1 MFYTQIQNDMKS
13 LINLLLKESFDKKFS
28 ENLLINERKEALNKF
43 IAQKEKDDKIKAK
56 QYVRQV
62 IVGQQGIYIS
72 SAN

>member
-1 MFYTQIQNDMKS
+1 MKS

>member
-1 MFYTQIQNDMKS
+1 MKS

-56 QYVRQV
+56 QYVTQV